1 MITMKLISNLSLADL
16 TAGSAHVGRL
26 TRHVS
31 IADEFVRA
39 EQRAGTTLDR
49 AEQRLPTSISGA
61 GHVDPLWWAGLETDG
76 RAVETPRTPFRRDHR
91 DLTVRGRRAR
101 APRV

>member
-1 MITMKLISNLSLADL
+1 MITLELISNLSLADL

-31 IADEFVRA
+31 IADEFV
-39 EQRAGTTLDR
+39 R

-91 DLTVRGRRAR
+91 DLTVCGRRAR

>member
-1 MITMKLISNLSLADL
+1 MITLELISNLSLADL

-49 AEQRLPTSISGA
+49 ADQRLPTSISA
-61 GHVDPLWWAGLETDG
+61 GGRVDPLWWAGRETDG
-76 RAVETPRTPFRRDHR
+76 GAVETP
-91 DLTVRGRRAR
+91 
-101 APRV
+101 